1 MVPTAAFMGHVVQPS
16 SWSPQK
22 LMPCAGGEEDL
33 AVCTLNAELLPSAMS
48 FLICVIKAF
57 VWGVL

>member
-1 MVPTAAFMGHVVQPS
+1 MILASTMQITCYWMVPTAAFMGHVVQPG

-33 AVCTLNAELLPSAMS
+33 GVCTLNAELLPSAIN
-48 FLICVIKAF
+48 F
-57 VWGVL
+57 